1 MLHNPRND
9 YTLEGR
15 LLLDAAD
22 YMDQHGHC
30 KYMTWDPE
38 GRVCLAG
45 ALIKVGSGPGWVPG
59 TPHWTPEDRLS
70 DILELIRPNVG
81 GQHPIDWN
89 NAEERTGEEVINM
102 LRLTAEGQKITAL
115 V

>member
-9 YTLEGR
+9 YTLEGK

-45 ALIKVGSGPGWVPG
+45 ALIKVGAGSGMKIL
-59 TPHWTPEDRLS
+59 THDTEDRLI